1 MGIKNVSGAYLMW
14 SELSDGAHRLLTGMS
29 YASFDHDGVDRHGLP
44 VTARRFFGGAD
55 LLVTYVRS
63 HNERGE
69 VRTYAARRSAAFRFL
84 AQLVEA
90 GAVKVVRAAVNGVR
104 AEYALN
110 VDPLQV
116 ETFAALPDA
125 SRPVG
130 QRPSQSDAERPS
142 QSDAERP
149 SQSDA
154 ERPSQSDA
162 PSKEEQKDEHEDLRE
177 ENTSPEA
184 VASPAVGVHTTADG
198 RTWSDVPLLTV
209 DTTSYAEASH
219 FLDRTMGTARAGD
232 AVAHLIASGC
242 PSYTDAVVTA
252 AWRAGWEPDEVSKK

>member
-14 SELSDGAHRLLTGMS
+14 SELPDGAHRLLTGMS
-29 YASFDHDGVDRHGLP
+29 YASFDHDGVDRRGVP

-63 HNERGE
+63 HNDRGE

-84 AQLVEA
+84 AQLIEA

-110 VDPLQV
+110 VDPLEV
-116 ETFAALPDA
+116 EAFAALPDA

-130 QRPSQSDAERPS
+130 QRPTG
-142 QSDAERP
+142 
-149 SQSDA
+149 
-154 ERPSQSDA
+154 SDA
-162 PSKEEQKDEHEDLRE
+162 PSKEELEEQQKDLQE

-184 VASPAVGVHTTADG
+184 VTSPAVGVHTTADG

-209 DTTSYAEASH
+209 DTTSYGEASGY
-219 FLDRTMGTARAGD
+219 LDRTMGTARAGD

-252 AWRAGWEPDEVSKK
+252 AWRAGWEPTT

>member
-14 SELSDGAHRLLTGMS
+14 SELPDGAHRLLTGMS
-29 YASFDHDGVDRHGLP
+29 YASFDHDGVDRRGVP

-63 HNERGE
+63 HNDRGE

-84 AQLVEA
+84 AQLIEA

-110 VDPLQV
+110 VDPLEV
-116 ETFAALPDA
+116 EAFAALPDA

-130 QRPSQSDAERPS
+130 QRPTGSDAQRPTGSDAERPTG
-142 QSDAERP
+142 
-149 SQSDA
+149 
-154 ERPSQSDA
+154 SDA
-162 PSKEEQKDEHEDLRE
+162 PSKEELEEQQKDLQE

-184 VASPAVGVHTTADG
+184 VTSPAVGVHTTADG

-209 DTTSYAEASH
+209 DTTSYGEASGY
-219 FLDRTMGTARAGD
+219 LDRTMGTARAGD

-252 AWRAGWEPDEVSKK
+252 AWRAGWEPTT